1 MERDEFIVRVVKNHI
16 LDSRRKALN
25 ARLKLVRA
33 RKEGRPANVMSRLE
47 SAAHVATTELDR
59 ARRWMLDYDLATK
72 PVVSKAEITTL
83 LDEFD

>member
-33 RKEGRPANVMSRLE
+33 RKEGRPANVMSRLA
-47 SAAHVATTELDR
+47 SAAHAATTELDR
-59 ARRWMLDYDLATK
+59 ARRWMRDYDLATK
-72 PVVSKAEITTL
+72 PVVNRAEITTL

>member
-33 RKEGRPANVMSRLE
+33 RKEGRPANVMARLE
-47 SAAHVATTELDR
+47 NAVHAATTELDR

-72 PVVSKAEITTL
+72 PVVSKTEITAL
-83 LDEFD
+83 LDGFD

>member
-59 ARRWMLDYDLATK
+59 ERRWMLDYDLATK
-72 PVVSKAEITTL
+72 PVVNRAEITAL
-83 LDEFD
+83 LDGFD

>member
-33 RKEGRPANVMSRLE
+33 RQEGRPANVMARLE
-47 SAAHVATTELDR
+47 SAAHAATTELVR

-72 PVVSKAEITTL
+72 PTVSKAEITAL
-83 LDEFD
+83 LDGFD